1 MNVDLG
7 RWIER
12 GRGVVSMD
20 KDAIGD
26 QEWKRKQSGK
36 EIEAVRGCKLHK
48 AKTNLAG
55 GGGFHWV
62 DAGRTTKSQK

>member
-1 MNVDLG
+1 
-7 RWIER
+7 
-12 GRGVVSMD
+12 MD